1 MVKKNWLKVKKR
13 QTKMCPENRAHRL
26 LLIYS
31 ATATA
36 VVVVGITAIA
46 EAAAEEQDYDK
57 DDNPGSSTAAVVTTA
72 THNRTS
78 LRFSKSYY
86 EKQRNVLQILSNKI
100 IGSLA

>member
-1 MVKKNWLKVKKR
+1 MRSGKPERTFWNHR
-13 QTKMCPENRAHRL
+13 QL
-26 LLIYS
+26 
-31 ATATA
+31 ATAATIIIA
-36 VVVVGITAIA
+36 ASAEIAA
-46 EAAAEEQDYDK
+46 EATAEEKDYNK
-57 DDNPGSSTAAVVTTA
+57 NDNPGSSTAAVVTTA